1 MFMCGRHESGSGNK
15 DTMHFE
21 VCLKSKSRLFSGLG
35 ASLILMTACS
45 LPAFAAPCLAPPP
58 LVNPI
63 QFVDK
68 CPEDAGGPSAVVAKG
83 RDVYVQLPAARAC
96 SKRVSVVKA
105 RNVRITGGKFVF
117 NDTQKS
123 VISLGYS
130 SGTAFIDGVHID
142 VNGRHA
148 DAIRTYRHTGKV
160 VVQNVRIEGVS
171 GIKSGTH
178 GDIVHAQG
186 GGPLSELILQNVTG
200 YTAYQGLF
208 VPYIVRSGHGTHKLS
223 LDRVNVGYD
232 PKFAISKPLMLLF
245 IGDNNHP
252 TNKAPDRG
260 TTLDAVYVKDFSA
273 RFTFNRSVYA
283 RPVKDGTGCATFD
296 PVHKITGKVCGGLP
310 AGGDFVPAALV
321 GPNYNRDTFCSS
333 PMATALR

>member
-1 MFMCGRHESGSGNK
+1 
-15 DTMHFE
+15 MHFE
-21 VCLKSKSRLFSGLG
+21 ICLKNKLQMLSKLG
-35 ASLILMTACS
+35 ASLILIAACG
-45 LPAFAAPCLAPPP
+45 LPASAAPCLAPPT

-63 QFVDK
+63 QFIDK

-83 RDVYVQLPAARAC
+83 RDVYVQLPATRAC
-96 SKRVSVVKA
+96 SKRVSVTKA

-117 NDTQKS
+117 ADTQTS

-130 SGTAFIDGVHID
+130 SGTAFVDGVHID

-148 DAIRTYRHTGKV
+148 DAIRTYRHTGKLI
-160 VVQNVRIEGVS
+160 VQNVRIEGVS

-186 GGPLSELILQNVTG
+186 GGPLSELILQNVSG

-208 VPYIVRSGHGTHKLS
+208 VPYIVSSGHGTHKLS

-232 PKFAISKPLMLLF
+232 TKFAISKPLILLF

-252 TNKAPDRG
+252 TNKAPDLG
-260 TTLDAVYVKDFSA
+260 TTLNEVFAKDFSA
-273 RFTFNRSVYA
+273 VFTFNRSVYA
-283 RPVKDGTGCATFD
+283 KPVKDGVGCATFD

-310 AGGDFVPAALV
+310 AGGDFAPASLV
-321 GPNYNRDTFCSS
+321 GPNYNRDNFCSS
-333 PMATALR
+333 PSATALR